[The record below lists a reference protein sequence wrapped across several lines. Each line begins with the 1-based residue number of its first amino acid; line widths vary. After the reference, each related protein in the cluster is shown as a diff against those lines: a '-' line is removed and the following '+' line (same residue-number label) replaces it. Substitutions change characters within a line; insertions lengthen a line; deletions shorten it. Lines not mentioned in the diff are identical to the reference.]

1 LRHFLE
7 AHTGYLQHQNDF
19 TLAGRQL
26 FEHLQ
31 ELACVDLRLSGLTKI
46 LGNLGKTDLSCRN
59 PPSPAVRV

>member
-1 LRHFLE
+1 
-7 AHTGYLQHQNDF
+7 
-19 TLAGRQL
+19 L

-46 LGNLGKTDLSCRN
+46 LGSLGKTDLSCRN